1 MELAVN
7 VSNVIEKQLKVG
19 DASERKNKRREL
31 PFLFYDEVP
40 KKYMKYGK
48 KVSKDD
54 FSILDFDE
62 YEMLLEN
69 NYNLKQLK
77 SMCKHY
83 KLKVG
88 GNKKDLMNRLYNFLK
103 FSNYAIKIQKIAKG
117 MLTRNL
123 CKLKNIS
130 KFKSAI
136 NDTDFFTL
144 ESINK
149 LKFEDIYCYSDN
161 KNNVYVFSI
170 RSLYHYYKNNDD
182 FKNPYNR
189 KHFNVNVK
197 RITRRIRKLSKIL
210 GYNVYLEL
218 DDLDDDIS
226 DKTKLDLKITE
237 IFQKMDAF
245 GFITNRNWF
254 LDLNASKLKK
264 FFCELVD
271 VWQYRAQLTNYQ
283 KSRILP
289 NNIHIFST
297 ISNNLFHKDINI
309 IRYKLIDI
317 IDKLISSGVDK
328 ESRSL
333 GVNYVLGSLTTVN
346 YDAATTLPWLFEA
359 FAHL

>member
-7 VSNVIEKQLKVG
+7 VSNDIGKQLKVS

-31 PFLFYDEVP
+31 PFLFYDDVP

-197 RITRRIRKLSKIL
+197 RITKRIRKLSKTL
-210 GYNVYLEL
+210 GYNIYLEL

-254 LDLNASKLKK
+254 LDLNASTSLY
-264 FFCELVD
+264 E
-271 VWQYRAQLTNYQ
+271 
-283 KSRILP
+283 
-289 NNIHIFST
+289 
-297 ISNNLFHKDINI
+297 
-309 IRYKLIDI
+309 
-317 IDKLISSGVDK
+317 GVY
-328 ESRSL
+328 SF
-333 GVNYVLGSLTTVN
+333 YH
-346 YDAATTLPWLFEA
+346 A
-359 FAHL
+359 